1 MVRSAAGHGA
11 AQDRDAAAAALA
23 RLSSSM
29 KPQPAIRLPAVLS
42 VRVLLFILVV
52 VLSLVVLIPIV
63 SRSRNDFN
71 AVHTLH
77 AVPSLPRTANLHSG
91 TNWRRYTLPQ
101 AAQAVASDGV
111 VIVCTVSQPYLEFLN
126 NWLISVARQER
137 HQGALVIAEDYA
149 TLDFVNTR
157 WPGHAVL
164 IPPPLLATSSLRFGS
179 QGFFNL
185 TSRRPQYLLEILELG
200 YSVLYNDVDMVWLA
214 DPFSYFKNERDVYIT
229 DDMAMVKPEDHSHA
243 LPPPGKKGRTYI
255 CSCMLFLR
263 PTEGAKLLMRTWI
276 KELEERQWSP
286 SSRANDQPAFN
297 WALNKTAGQVDVY
310 LLPQVAFP
318 SGGLYFKNETWRKE
332 TANEH
337 VIVHNNYVVGFD
349 QKTKR
354 FRDHNLWFVEVDAQL
369 SPLSEKGG

>member
-126 NWLISVARQER
+126 NWLISLARQER
-137 HQGALVIAEDYA
+137 H
-149 TLDFVNTR
+149 
-157 WPGHAVL
+157 
-164 IPPPLLATSSLRFGS
+164 
-179 QGFFNL
+179 
-185 TSRRPQYLLEILELG
+185 
-200 YSVLYNDVDMVWLA
+200 
-214 DPFSYFKNERDVYIT
+214 
-229 DDMAMVKPEDHSHA
+229 
-243 LPPPGKKGRTYI
+243 
-255 CSCMLFLR
+255 
-263 PTEGAKLLMRTWI
+263 
-276 KELEERQWSP
+276 
-286 SSRANDQPAFN
+286 
-297 WALNKTAGQVDVY
+297 
-310 LLPQVAFP
+310 
-318 SGGLYFKNETWRKE
+318 
-332 TANEH
+332 
-337 VIVHNNYVVGFD
+337 
-349 QKTKR
+349 
-354 FRDHNLWFVEVDAQL
+354 
-369 SPLSEKGG
+369 